1 MTSKT
6 KLGIF
11 VIAGIMALA
20 SVSAATMMFNE
31 TNSQTLSQTETL
43 ISEPKEDV
51 SKPSEYKHWTGVPI
65 LEAFPVSLDR
75 ENFHEIK
82 SNEYSWLQN
91 VLENGVAI
99 VDTEDLK
106 EFEKLSNGNYY
117 FKIDGT
123 MYSIHY
129 STAKVNLENDY
140 VRVIPLDNQSTNARE
155 VSNTLIVKGLDD
167 PYNWV
172 QISDIEANQYFNLKV
187 DGSEFKTNEG
197 DIRLQYIGKLS
208 PESRSLDYK
217 AIVDRS
223 AGKIMGD
230 HDE

>member
-1 MTSKT
+1 LS
-6 KLGIF
+6 IF
-11 VIAGIMALA
+11 VIAGIVALA
-20 SVSAATMMFNE
+20 SVSASTMMFNE

-43 ISEPKEDV
+43 IDEPKEDV
-51 SKPSEYKHWTGVPI
+51 SKPSEYKHWIGVPI
-65 LEAFPVSLDR
+65 LEAFPASLDR

-117 FKIDGT
+117 FKIDGM

-140 VRVIPLDNQSTNARE
+140 VRVIPLDNQSSNARE

-187 DGSEFKTNEG
+187 DGSEFKTSLG

-208 PESRSLDYK
+208 PESHSLDYK